1 MLSDYHLHS
10 RFSFDSNEEP
20 ENICEAEIALG
31 VTEICFTEHFEFN
44 APKTDIWPNI
54 IEWNKCVDELKS
66 KYEGRLTI
74 LQGVEIGQPQS
85 EPERAKD
92 LIEQLCD
99 RLDFVIGSLH
109 IVGNTGRPSKY
120 EFTKKTYLEYFKMYF
135 EELKVLAETG
145 DFDVMGHVTFPFR
158 YVPEELLLERP
169 IESFEEEFREVFDI
183 IISRNKGIEI
193 NTSGYRTPLGEAMP
207 GEKIIKW
214 YKEQGGNIIT
224 IGSDGHS
231 ARSAGLYIREGMD
244 IIGKSNYTAVSS
256 FRKRKITC

>member
-54 IEWNKCVDELKS
+54 IEWNKCIDILKA

-74 LQGVEIGQPQS
+74 LQGVELGQPHN
-85 EPERAKD
+85 EPERAKE
-92 LIEQLCD
+92 LMEQLSD

-109 IVGNTGRPSKY
+109 IVRNTGRPSKY
-120 EFTKKTYLEYFKMYF
+120 EFTKNTYQEYFKLYF

-158 YVPEELLLERP
+158 YVPEYILKEWP
-169 IESFEEEFREVFDI
+169 IESFERDFREVFDI
-183 IISRNKGIEI
+183 LIKRNKGIEI
-193 NTSGYRTPLGEAMP
+193 NTSGYRTALEDAMP
-207 GEKIIKW
+207 AKNIVSW
-214 YKEQGGNIIT
+214 YKEQGGKIIT
-224 IGSDGHS
+224 VGSDGHS
-231 ARSAGLYIREGMD
+231 GRSAGLYIEYGHKNID
-244 IIGKSNYTAVSS
+244 NIGLTVSG
-256 FRKRKITC
+256 FRNRKIWM